1 MTDTLMHYGV
11 KGMKWG
17 VRRKKTTTPKKT
29 DPPKKKKISEMTDEE
44 LQKKIDRLNL
54 EKRYKDALAS
64 TMPKPKEKSRARK
77 LVEDILFNSA
87 SNIGTQSV
95 TYVMGKGANALLKQI
110 FNDANA
116 INPKKGQK
124 DK

>member
-29 DPPKKKKISEMTDEE
+29 DPPKKKVSEMTDEE
-44 LQKKIDRLNL
+44 LREKINRMDL
-54 EKRYKDALAS
+54 ERRYKEALAS

-95 TYVMGKGANALLKQI
+95 TYVMGKGANVLLKQI
-110 FNDANA
+110 FDDANA
-116 INPKKGQK
+116 VNPKKGQK

>member
-1 MTDTLMHYGV
+1 MNDALIHYGV

-17 VRRKKTTTPKKT
+17 VRRKKKT
-29 DPPKKKKISEMTDEE
+29 APVESTAPKKKISEMSDAE
-44 LQKKIDRLNL
+44 LQKKIDRFNL
-54 EKRYKDALAS
+54 EKRYKEALAS
-64 TMPKPKEKSRARK
+64 TMPPPKEKSRAKK
-77 LVEDILFNSA
+77 LVEDILYNSA
-87 SNIGTQSV
+87 SNIGTQAV
-95 TYVMGKGANALLKQI
+95 TYVMGKGANTLLKQI